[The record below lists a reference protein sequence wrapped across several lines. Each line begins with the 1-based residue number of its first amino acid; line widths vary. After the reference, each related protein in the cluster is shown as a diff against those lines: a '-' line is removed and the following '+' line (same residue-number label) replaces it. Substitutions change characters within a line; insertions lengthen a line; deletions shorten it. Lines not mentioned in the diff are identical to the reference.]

1 MRTTSLAALALL
13 ALLAVACRVSPPH
26 APRPQIVGPAAPLQ
40 DPMNVIARHEDARND
55 GDGLLQTLALRAEAR
70 TRERA
75 CTALGR
81 LGLEEHGKSVS
92 EALAA
97 ALEDDVPAVR
107 AAAAF
112 ALGQRGDRA
121 TAKALLAAW
130 NDPDPAVRARI
141 VEAASKIDDAQLRRR
156 CLDALS
162 DEDALVRAE
171 AALAPMRIIGEAP
184 VAEAAL
190 IDLLERAR
198 RATPSV
204 QGDVAWRALFA
215 LARRKCVAA
224 RPTFAAFASSKD
236 EIERLFALQGL
247 VAAGPDEAG
256 KTALVAALS
265 DSDWRVAYEAA
276 NALGKHVDPGAFEAL
291 SAATRHTSAHVR
303 AMAVEAL
310 GAYATRESERAAGV
324 ARSEDVDTDAAA
336 GSAPRRAADA
346 VAERATLDP
355 SSNVRAAA
363 IVALARLRGDAY
375 APDVDLKRLEQ
386 DPVVRG
392 GAARAAAELSSRL
405 AVPALIAFSN
415 DRDLRVAVI
424 AIEGL
429 GKHPTSEALARLRD
443 LLSSDDN
450 GLRLAAVEA
459 LKAHAGAADVAA
471 LAKAFETSRGEI
483 AAEVAANVLDAAA
496 RIASAESLALLR
508 RALDHDDAFVRSK
521 ARALLAKAEPDA
533 RPSVRKTSS
542 APARLDDPPRW
553 RSNPKVE
560 VVTTR
565 GTLVFELL
573 PDDAPR
579 HVENFT
585 ALVARKHY
593 DGLVFHRV
601 VPDFVVQGGD
611 VRGDGNGGTTFDGK
625 PLRAE
630 FGPRKYVRGSLGMPR
645 NDDPDS
651 GGSQIFFTHRAT
663 PHLDGRYTL
672 FGELRT
678 GFEVLD
684 ALEVGDRIVSA
695 RVID

>member
-1 MRTTSLAALALL
+1 MRTTTLTALALFSL
-13 ALLAVACRVSPPH
+13 FAVACRVSPPG

-40 DPMNVIARHEDARND
+40 DPMNVIARHEDARSD

-75 CTALGR
+75 CIALGR
-81 LGLEEHGKSVS
+81 LSLDEHGKSVS

-121 TAKALLAAW
+121 SAKPLLAAW
-130 NDPDPAVRARI
+130 NDPDAAVRARI
-141 VEAASKIDDAQLRRR
+141 VEAASKIDDAQLRRS

-162 DEDALVRAE
+162 DEDPLVRAE
-171 AALAPMRIIGEAP
+171 AALAPMRIVGEAP

-198 RATPSV
+198 RATPNV

-224 RPTFAAFASSKD
+224 RPTFAAYAGSKD
-236 EIERLFALQGL
+236 ARERIFALQGL
-247 VAAGPDEAG
+247 VSAGPDEAG
-256 KTALVAALS
+256 KAALVTALS
-265 DSDWRVAYEAA
+265 DPDWRAAYEAA
-276 NALGKHVDPGAFEAL
+276 TALGRHVDANALEAL
-291 SAATRHTSAHVR
+291 DLAARHASAHVR
-303 AMAVEAL
+303 AAAVEAL
-310 GAYATRESERAAGV
+310 GAYSV
-324 ARSEDVDTDAAA
+324 AREPASTL
-336 GSAPRRAADA
+336 
-346 VAERATLDP
+346 AERATLDP
-355 SSNVRAAA
+355 SANVRAAA
-363 IVALARLRGDAY
+363 LVALAKLRGDAY
-375 APDVDLKRLEQ
+375 APDVDLKRLEK
-386 DPVVRG
+386 DPIVRA
-392 GAARAAAELSSRL
+392 GAARAAAELSPRL
-405 AVPALIAFSN
+405 AVVELIAFTD
-415 DRDLRVAVI
+415 DRDLRVAGI

-429 GKHPTSEALARLRD
+429 GKHPTPESLARLRA
-443 LLSSDDN
+443 LLASEDN
-450 GLRLAAVEA
+450 GLRLAAVDA
-459 LKAHAGAADVAA
+459 LKAHASAADVAV
-471 LAKAFETSRGEI
+471 LSKAFESSRGEI
-483 AAEVAANVLDAAA
+483 APEIAASVLDAAA
-496 RIASAESLALLR
+496 RIASPDAQALLR
-508 RALDHDDAFVRSK
+508 RGLEHDDAFVRSK
-521 ARALLAKAEPDA
+521 ARALLLKADPSA
-533 RPSVRKTSS
+533 RLPARKASNGS
-542 APARLDDPPRW
+542 ARLDDPPRW
-553 RSNPKVE
+553 SSNPKVE

-565 GTLVFELL
+565 GTLVFELF
-573 PDDAPR
+573 PDEAPR

-625 PLRAE
+625 PLRGE

-651 GGSQIFFTHRAT
+651 GGSQIFVTHRET

-672 FGELRT
+672 FGELRD
-678 GFEVLD
+678 GVEVLD

-695 RVID
+695 RVLDDGR